1 MIDQT
6 TLLLFPGLGVDAR
19 VFEPQRRLPFR
30 LEFAQWIEPESADET
45 LSHYAQRMA
54 GAIGPRTG
62 LYVGGIS
69 LGAMV
74 ALEAAR
80 LLDVRGVFLIGGCT
94 SHRQISPLF
103 RTLLA
108 TAARMPVRSIRP
120 SLLLAPM
127 ALKLFE
133 RLGREHVS
141 LMTRMLREH
150 SATQTRWSCRAILQ
164 WECCAVPPQVPVH
177 AIHGQDDEVIPLKN
191 VQVDCAVPHGR
202 HLINLAH
209 ADAVNRFIAER
220 VISTEC
226 RCC

>member
-1 MIDQT
+1 MSDQT

-19 VFEPQRRLPFR
+19 VFGPQRGLPVR
-30 LEFAQWIEPESADET
+30 LELAEWIEPESQDET
-45 LSHYAQRMA
+45 LAHYAQRMA
-54 GAIGPRTG
+54 EAIGPRPG

-80 LLDVRGVFLIGGCT
+80 LLDARGVFLIGGCT

-108 TAARMPVRSIRP
+108 TSARMPLRAIRP
-120 SLLLAPM
+120 SLLLAPI

-133 RLGREHVS
+133 HLGREHVS
-141 LMTRMLREH
+141 LMTIMLREH
-150 SATQTRWSCRAILQ
+150 SAAQTRWSCRAILQ
-164 WECCAVPPQVPVH
+164 WECCAFPPEVPIH
-177 AIHGQDDEVIPLKN
+177 AIHGQDDEVIPPVNLK
-191 VQVDCAVPHGR
+191 VECLVPSGR

-209 ADAVNRFIAER
+209 ADEVNRFISER
-220 VISTEC
+220 LG
-226 RCC
+226 